1 MKITKRQLKRIIK
14 EEKAKLLREAG
25 KEYAWPEVEFK
36 STNPYD
42 DQASVGLD
50 RHKDDAYDKLEKAI
64 SEATETIGEDA
75 VLKFLS
81 TFVGNY

>member
-14 EEKAKLLREAG
+14 EERQKLLREAG
-25 KEYAWPEVEFK
+25 KEYVWPEVEFK

-42 DQASVGLD
+42 DQTWTAP
-50 RHKDDAYDKLEKAI
+50 RRRKDDPYDKLENAI
-64 SEATETIGEDA
+64 SEATEAIGEDA

-81 TFVGNY
+81 SFVENY